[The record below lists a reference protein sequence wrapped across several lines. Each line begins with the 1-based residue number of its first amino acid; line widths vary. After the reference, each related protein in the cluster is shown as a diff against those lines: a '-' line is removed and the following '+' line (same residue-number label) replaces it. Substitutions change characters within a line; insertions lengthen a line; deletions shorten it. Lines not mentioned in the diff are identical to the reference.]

1 MRALSLST
9 CPPPSSLPSLTQL
22 NLLFGRCQ
30 VYVVDKTEANPLKVS
45 KHPAWA
51 SEITLSSNAV
61 RAMDIV
67 TNSFCAG
74 GNFLGDGR
82 MLNVGGNQGITT
94 GGLTPQ
100 GEGSPVENGTIS
112 VSTESEI
119 ECQRG
124 LLTLPSSAI
133 CFSPDLLFLNAGG
146 APYYDLDGGQ
156 A

>member
-1 MRALSLST
+1 MRLWAIVVLVLNSCFWGVKIL
-9 CPPPSSLPSLTQL
+9 CVPLLLPPSLL
-22 NLLFGRCQ
+22 NPHSFYDDNGQ

-51 SEITLSSNAV
+51 SEITLSTNAV

-119 ECQRG
+119 GWME
-124 LLTLPSSAI
+124 
-133 CFSPDLLFLNAGG
+133 
-146 APYYDLDGGQ
+146 
-156 A
+156 